1 MFLGDPQFKTFII
14 LHLPWSNK
22 TTGNWNTCIVLS
34 LWCHILRKYVIFNWL
49 SNICHLPFIFSRPH
63 IHRDEYN
70 PKCKQHELPHL
81 PACSRHILS
90 RTFHSLRI
98 FFFTHWIA
106 NAWIYN
112 NGNWCRGSNTPKTN
126 TDRVFWK
133 KTDVTTFCMSPTQ
146 KLHHL
151 LRLEWNS
158 ALRTSYQFDAFS
170 GLWLVILKHKIEE
183 INLIVINF
191 PYISLII
198 II

>member
-1 MFLGDPQFKTFII
+1 M
-14 LHLPWSNK
+14 
-22 TTGNWNTCIVLS
+22 VLS
-34 LWCHILRKYVIFNWL
+34 LWCQNK
-49 SNICHLPFIFSRPH
+49 ICFFITDSQIYAIYHLYFSRPF
-63 IHRDEYN
+63 IHRAEYKPN
-70 PKCKQHELPHL
+70 CKQHELPHL

-170 GLWLVILKHKIEE
+170 CPWLVILKHKIEE
-183 INLIVINF
+183 MNLIVINF
-191 PYISLII
+191 PYHLLLYKSLILYQSDHNVSSNI
-198 II
+198 LTAFCVVVSV